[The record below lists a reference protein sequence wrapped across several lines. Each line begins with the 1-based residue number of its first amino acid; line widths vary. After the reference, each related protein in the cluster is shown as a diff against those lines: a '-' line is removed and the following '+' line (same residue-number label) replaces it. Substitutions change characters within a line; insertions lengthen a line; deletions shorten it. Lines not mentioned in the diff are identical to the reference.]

1 MDRKEKKIM
10 RRRIVRSYVSSV
22 ISISLVLFLVG
33 FFALLALNARSV
45 SDYFKHNMK
54 ISVILCDDVADSVA
68 AGLGRKISGMPQVR
82 AVEIISREQ
91 GTQELKDMLGESFLD
106 VFESSPVPV
115 SIDVRLKAECFSTD
129 SVRRFESLL
138 MDEGSVDEVIYTESV
153 IDAINRNMRRMGFVL
168 TAFVALLTFISLV
181 LINNTVR
188 LNIFSRRFSIHTM
201 KLVGAT
207 KGFIMKPF
215 IRNAVYQGL
224 LSGAVAM
231 SALVAVHFFVKGQ
244 MSSAYFLIDAAT
256 VAMIAG
262 GLLLLGV
269 LICLVCSYFVVNR
282 MVSMSVN
289 ELYY

>member
-45 SDYFKHNMK
+45 SDYFKHSMK

-82 AVEIISREQ
+82 SVEIISREQ
-91 GTQELKDMLGESFLD
+91 GTQELKEMLGEGFLD

-115 SIDVRLKAECFSTD
+115 SIDVRLNAECFSTD

-138 MDEGSVDEVIYTESV
+138 MNESSVDEVIYTESV
-153 IDAINRNMRRMGFVL
+153 IDAINRNMRRMGIVL
-168 TAFVALLTFISLV
+168 TAFVALLMFISLV

-224 LSGAVAM
+224 LSGTVAM

-256 VAMIAG
+256 VAMIAV
-262 GLLLLGV
+262 GLLLLGM